1 MAKSRAW
8 TRWTEAEARAALVEL
23 ARSGESEHAF
33 ARRKG
38 ISRQRVRYWR
48 ERLGQLA
55 AKPAFVAVDV
65 AAARVAG
72 EEITIRVGE
81 VSVCVRE
88 DLDVDHLAR
97 IVEALGRR
105 TRGC

>member
-1 MAKSRAW
+1 MAKSRRW
-8 TRWTEAEARAALVEL
+8 KRWTEAEARAALVEL
-23 ARSGESEHAF
+23 AQSGESEHAF

-38 ISRQRVRYWR
+38 ISRQRLRYWR
-48 ERLGQLA
+48 GLLGRRT
-55 AKPAFVAVDV
+55 AKPAFVAVDLPAV
-65 AAARVAG
+65 RPVG
-72 EEITIRVGE
+72 DEIAIRVGE
-81 VSVCVRE
+81 IAICVRE